1 MLLRTGLACL
11 AAAALGSCATPRQ
24 FVYNCTP
31 EAIGFDGRSIAPRTF
46 ESRPAAPPNA
56 KAIHADGSLHAPVTV
71 KSSQVDS
78 FGLTNAW
85 ISPANVCRQFGP
97 QVVVVD
103 LR

>member
-1 MLLRTGLACL
+1 
-11 AAAALGSCATPRQ
+11 
-24 FVYNCTP
+24 
-31 EAIGFDGRSIAPRTF
+31 
-46 ESRPAAPPNA
+46 
-56 KAIHADGSLHAPVTV
+56 VTV
-71 KSSQVDS
+71 KSSEVDS